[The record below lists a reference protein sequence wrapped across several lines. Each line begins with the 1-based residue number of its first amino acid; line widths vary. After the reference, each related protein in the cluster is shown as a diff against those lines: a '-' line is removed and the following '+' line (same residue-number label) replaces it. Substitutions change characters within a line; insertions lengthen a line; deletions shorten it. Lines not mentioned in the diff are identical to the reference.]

1 MHEWR
6 QGSGHQR
13 MPEEASLGKR
23 TTASTLLTTRA
34 IMGVLGERKDASR
47 QTLCVFEQ
55 WAQMA

>member
-6 QGSGHQR
+6 QGSGHQER
-13 MPEEASLGKR
+13 MPEEASLGKGQ
-23 TTASTLLTTRA
+23 LPPLPLTTR
-34 IMGVLGERKDASR
+34 GHYGSLEKKRRSR